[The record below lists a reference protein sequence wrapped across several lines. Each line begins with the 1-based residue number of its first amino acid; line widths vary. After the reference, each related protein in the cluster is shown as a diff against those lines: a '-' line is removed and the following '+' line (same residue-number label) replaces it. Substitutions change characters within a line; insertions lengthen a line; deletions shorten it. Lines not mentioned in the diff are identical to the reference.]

1 MMRGYAGQYLY
12 IDLTHRKV
20 ERRPMDVS
28 MAQKFIGG
36 MGVNLKLMQENS
48 KPKVNEFSQEN
59 VIVLGTGPLVGTFAP
74 GASKTFATT
83 KYPLNHCIGTGA
95 AGMNFGHML
104 KHAGFDHVVIKGSS
118 ENPIYL
124 YISNDEVQLRDAQD
138 LWGHDID
145 QTTNILWK
153 QLGTES
159 SIIAIG
165 PAGENL
171 VKISMALVDN
181 IASLGKGGLA
191 AVLGSKKLKA
201 IVAYGDKS
209 IEIANNNE
217 FMNLV
222 RPIFSAMKNS
232 PKKETLLKLGSM
244 AGWEHWSEVVGIPYK
259 DWTEI
264 YPRDELRKNFGPE
277 VYLKKII
284 KSRVGCPSCFL
295 PCKEKFKFKNENN
308 KDSVTFA
315 SSFIGRVTAFGARC
329 DVGTPQNVLFCHDL
343 CNRLGLDTYSIS
355 ASIDYVIKLYE
366 DGLITN
372 KDTGFPLRRD
382 FETTKR
388 LINQIATR
396 EGIGSVLAD
405 GFEHLGKTF
414 GRDFEAQIKGMDFIF
429 DGRCYRLGTYEF
441 EQVVNPRGGHQHAG
455 GSPTYGARN
464 VSIETLRNFCQA
476 MGVPASSMN
485 NIFSNNDFNVARLTK
500 HCEELYSVFSLLG
513 VCSRKSI
520 KAYYTMDNLSQL
532 YSCVTGFQID
542 GKYLKEAGERA
553 WNLMKLLNV
562 SEGFTRERD
571 VFPKSWFKPL
581 KDGKNYLV
589 LQDYYGRKELSLE
602 ALDPLLNDYYDEHG
616 WCLPHGIPTES
627 KVKELGL
634 EREAQSLRNEFYE
647 QLGSCHV

>member
-1 MMRGYAGQYLY
+1 MKGFAGQYLY
-12 IDLTHRKV
+12 IDLTHHQV

-28 MAQKFIGG
+28 MLQKFVGG

-48 KPKVNEFSQEN
+48 KPNVNEFSPEN
-59 VIVLGTGPLVGTFAP
+59 VVVLGTGPLVGTLTP

-95 AGMNFGHML
+95 AGMNFGRML
-104 KHAGFDHVVIKGSS
+104 KHAGFDHIVIKGRS
-118 ENPIYL
+118 EKPVYL
-124 YISNDEVQLRDAQD
+124 YVSNDEVELRDAKD
-138 LWGHDID
+138 LWGCDIN
-145 QTTNILWK
+145 QTTNLLWK
-153 QLGTES
+153 QFGTES
-159 SIIAIG
+159 SILAIG

-171 VKISMALVDN
+171 VKISMVLVDN
-181 IASLGKGGLA
+181 IASLGKGGLS
-191 AVLGSKKLKA
+191 AVLGSKKLKG

-209 IEIANNNE
+209 IEVADRNKLID
-217 FMNLV
+217 LI
-222 RPIFSAMKNS
+222 RPLFLAMRNS
-232 PKKETLLKLGSM
+232 PKREMMMKLGSM
-244 AGWEHWSEVVGIPYK
+244 VGWEHWSETAGIPYK

-264 YPRDELRKNFGPE
+264 YPRDRLTKNFGPE
-277 VYLKKII
+277 VYLNEITKRRI
-284 KSRVGCPSCFL
+284 GCTSCFL
-295 PCKEKFKFKNENN
+295 PCKETFQFKNENN
-308 KDSVTFA
+308 EDAVTFA

-329 DVGTPQNVLFCHDL
+329 DVGTPQKVLICHDL
-343 CNRLGLDTYSIS
+343 CNRLGLDTYSVS
-355 ASIDYVIKLYE
+355 ASIDYAIRLYE
-366 DGLITN
+366 DGLITK
-372 KDTGFPLRRD
+372 KDTGFHLRRD

-396 EGIGSVLAD
+396 EGIGALLAD

-542 GKYLKEAGERA
+542 NNQLKKAGERA
-553 WNLMKLLNV
+553 WNLLKLLNI
-562 SEGFTRERD
+562 SEGFVREKD
-571 VFPKSWFKPL
+571 VFPKNWFKPL
-581 KDGKNYLV
+581 KDGENNLV
-589 LQDYYGRKELSLE
+589 LLDYYGRKELSLE
-602 ALDPLLNDYYDEHG
+602 DVDQLLSDYYDEHG
-616 WCLPHGIPTES
+616 WCLSHGIPTES

-634 EREAQSLRNEFYE
+634 EREARSLRNEFYE
-647 QLGSCHV
+647 PSGLCHV

>member
-1 MMRGYAGQYLY
+1 MRGYAGQYLY

-20 ERRPMDVS
+20 ERRPIDVS

-59 VIVLGTGPLVGTFAP
+59 VIVLGTGPLVGTSVP
-74 GASKTFATT
+74 GSSKTFATT

-95 AGMNFGHML
+95 AGMNFGRML
-104 KHAGFDHVVIKGSS
+104 KHAGFDHVVIKGRS
-118 ENPIYL
+118 EKPVYL

-145 QTTNILWK
+145 QTTNMLWK

-191 AVLGSKKLKA
+191 AVLGSKQLKA

-209 IEIANNNE
+209 IKVADRNRL
-217 FMNLV
+217 MDSV
-222 RPIFSAMKNS
+222 RPLFLAMRNS
-232 PKKETLLKLGSM
+232 PKREVMMKLGSM
-244 AGWEHWSEVVGIPYK
+244 AGWEHWSEVVGIPCK

-277 VYLKKII
+277 VYLKEVE

-308 KDSVTFA
+308 KDSLTFA

-329 DVGTPQNVLFCHDL
+329 DVGTPQNLLLCHDL
-343 CNRLGLDTYSIS
+343 CNRFGLDTYSVS
-355 ASIDYVIKLYE
+355 ASIDYTIKLYE
-366 DGLITN
+366 DGLITD

-388 LINQIATR
+388 LIHQIAIR

-414 GRDFEAQIKGMDFIF
+414 ARDFESQIKGMDFIF

-464 VSIETLRNFCQA
+464 VPIETLRNFCQTI
-476 MGVPASSMN
+476 GVPSSSTEK
-485 NIFSNNDFNVARLTK
+485 IFSHNDFNVARLTK
-500 HCEELYSVFSLLG
+500 HCEEWYSVFSLLG

-520 KAYYTMDNLSQL
+520 KAYYTMDILSEL
-532 YSCVTGFQID
+532 YSSATGFQIN
-542 GKYLKEAGERA
+542 GKQLKKAGERA
-553 WNLMKLLNV
+553 WNLLKLLNIR
-562 SEGFTRERD
+562 EGFTRDKD

-581 KDGKNYLV
+581 KDGKNDLV
-589 LQDYYGRKELSLE
+589 LQDYYGRKELGLE
-602 ALDPLLNDYYDEHG
+602 DLDQLLSDYYDEHG
-616 WCLPHGIPTES
+616 WCLSHGIPKKN

-634 EREAQSLRNEFYE
+634 EKEVKGLQNEFY
-647 QLGSCHV
+647 QPSGSCHV